1 MGFGKETDFVTG
13 RTLDLDKSYHNVIK
27 PGVTATGMTCMRADE
42 LVQSGMIETPMFDQ
56 LFKAD
61 VVVADLSTSN
71 TNAFYELGVR
81 HALRPATTIVIAED
95 GMKTPPFDVNH
106 IVIRKY
112 HHLGEDIGFDEALRF
127 QAVLKDA
134 ITEIMGRA
142 PQLRQDSPVYELID
156 DLTPPQLAIAW
167 PHVAAVVAATEE
179 GNQTHSSLMKQ
190 VDDAFAADLLRRL
203 QELACHHSL
212 DENGGCAG

>member
-1 MGFGKETDFVTG
+1 MITGTCFVVMGFGKKTDFETG
-13 RTLDLDKSYHNVIK
+13 RTLDLDKSYRNVIK
-27 PGVTATGMTCMRADE
+27 PGVQATGMTCVRADE
-42 LVQSGMIETPMFDQ
+42 IVQSGLIDTPMYGQ
-56 LFKAD
+56 LLEAD

-127 QAVLKDA
+127 QTVLKDA
-134 ITEIMGRA
+134 ITEIMGRT
-142 PQLRQDSPVYELID
+142 PQLRQDSPVYEFIN
-156 DLTPPQLAIAW
+156 DLTPPQLA
-167 PHVAAVVAATEE
+167 VAKGTGRFDGCFAIGGDGGVVQHA
-179 GNQTHSSLMKQ
+179 QQ
-190 VDDAFAADLLRRL
+190 PP
-203 QELACHHSL
+203 
-212 DENGGCAG
+212 